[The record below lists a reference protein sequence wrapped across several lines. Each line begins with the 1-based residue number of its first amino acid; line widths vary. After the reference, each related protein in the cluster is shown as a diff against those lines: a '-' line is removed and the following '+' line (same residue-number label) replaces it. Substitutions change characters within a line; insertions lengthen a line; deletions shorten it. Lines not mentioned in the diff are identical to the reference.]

1 LGPPPQDET
10 IMTTFDKR
18 EQDFENRFKHDEEL
32 RFKVTARRN
41 KLLGLWAAGRLGLEG
56 AAADAYAETIV
67 AAEFQGGDAHVV
79 DTLATDLAGIQ
90 PPVTAAQLRFEL
102 EHFDQHAMRLMMEE

>member
-1 LGPPPQDET
+1 
-10 IMTTFDKR
+10 MTTFDKR

-41 KLLGLWAAGRLGLEG
+41 KLLGLWAAGRLGLAG
-56 AAADAYAETIV
+56 PAADAYAETIV
-67 AAEFQGGDAHVV
+67 AAEFQGGDARVI
-79 DTLATDLAGIQ
+79 DKLATDLRDLQ

-102 EHFDQHAMRLMMEE
+102 EHFGQHAMRLIMDE